1 MDEDED
7 LWDALDT
14 GAVVSAPATASAPP
28 SAMDDD
34 EEMWDIM
41 HELEQEKAKETANA
55 HRPDLVQVPPA
66 AAAVSDT
73 QPETDDL
80 DDLYR

>member
-1 MDEDED
+1 MAMDEDED

-14 GAVVSAPATASAPP
+14 GAVTSAPATATAPP
-28 SAMDDD
+28 PAMDDD

-55 HRPDLVQVPPA
+55 HQPA
-66 AAAVSDT
+66 AAAAAGSDT